1 MILNCLGL
9 RPLDAGFA
17 VMLAEKSG
25 HLVRVVRLRFGVV
38 ALQRHFR
45 MVFANM
51 QCAPLAVLTVCV
63 TCRSAA
69 RLQRV

>member
-25 HLVRVVRLRFGVV
+25 HLVRVVWLRFGVV
-38 ALQRHFR
+38 AL
-45 MVFANM
+45 
-51 QCAPLAVLTVCV
+51 
-63 TCRSAA
+63 SASF
-69 RLQRV
+69 